1 MDDAIAMELKQIGSR
16 IRAARQDQGLS
27 QQELA
32 VAAHISLPHVSEIE
46 LGKSKM
52 NILTFRQIIE
62 ALQVSADSILRSD
75 IPEVKNIY
83 KKEFSELFDD
93 CSPQELDVLINLVK
107 TVKQNM
113 RQSQDDQ

>member
-1 MDDAIAMELKQIGSR
+1 MEDVVACELKQIGAR
-16 IRAARQDQGLS
+16 IRAARQDQKMS

-32 VAAHISLPHVSEIE
+32 VAAHISLPHVSEI
-46 LGKSKM
+46 GKSKM

-75 IPEVKNIY
+75 VPEVKNIY

-93 CSPQELDVLINLVK
+93 CTPQELDVLLNLLK

>member
-1 MDDAIAMELKQIGSR
+1 MDDAIATELKQIGAR
-16 IRAARQDQGLS
+16 IRAARQDQNMS

-32 VAAHISLPHVSEIE
+32 EASRISLPHISEIE

-62 ALQVSADSILRSD
+62 ALQISADSILRAD
-75 IPEVKNIY
+75 VPEVKNIF

-93 CSPQELDVLINLVK
+93 CTPQELDVLINLLK

>member
-1 MDDAIAMELKQIGSR
+1 MEDAITMELKQIGAR
-16 IRAARQDQGLS
+16 IRAARQDQNMS

-32 VAAHISLPHVSEIE
+32 EASHISLPHISEIE

-62 ALQVSADSILRSD
+62 ALQVSADSILRAD
-75 IPEVKNIY
+75 VPEVKNIF
-83 KKEFSELFDD
+83 KKEFSDLFDD
-93 CSPQELDVLINLVK
+93 CTPQELEMLINLVK
-107 TVKQNM
+107 NVKQNM